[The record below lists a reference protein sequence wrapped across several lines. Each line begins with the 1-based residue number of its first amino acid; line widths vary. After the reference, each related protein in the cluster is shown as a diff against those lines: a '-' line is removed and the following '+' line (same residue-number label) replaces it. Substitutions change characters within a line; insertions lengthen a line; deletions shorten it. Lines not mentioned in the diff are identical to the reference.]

1 MKDIKQWISFF
12 VYLMIWI
19 FSFKLFDLFVKY
31 KGYSD
36 KELTKLCI
44 GGLLFFGLIYNSDY
58 IKYE

>member
-1 MKDIKQWISFF
+1 MKDTKQWISFF

-31 KGYSD
+31 REYSD

-44 GGLLFFGLIYNSDY
+44 GGLLISCLIYNSDY
-58 IKYE
+58 IKY

>member
-19 FSFKLFDLFVKY
+19 FSFKLFDLFVKH

-44 GGLLFFGLIYNSDY
+44 GGLLISCLIYNSDY
-58 IKYE
+58 IKY